1 MYTRRIFIDAVKQE
15 DLGTLRSSLE
25 KEVNNHNPDNSN
37 PEPIA
42 SIIIDEE
49 YPGVINTGLKRF
61 DIHID
66 FELAKITQEMFDA
79 VYKIAR
85 NYQHR
90 ITEIN
95 QL

>member
-1 MYTRRIFIDAVKQE
+1 MNPTEVQFANEKVKKAFEELDDANLKGFIERAFKDIKENPFCGIQIPRRQIPKDYI
-15 DLGTLRSSLE
+15 
-25 KEVNNHNPDNSN
+25 
-37 PEPIA
+37 
-42 SIIIDEE
+42 
-49 YPGVINTGLKRF
+49 KRF